1 MIHIS
6 QNRGRVWNAI
16 TNWSCSSP
24 GQHCCLTL
32 RFSVWTS
39 AAHLICVRLTW
50 RIRVQSVH
58 LSPPILP
65 TTALLVIK
73 PPDQAAHT
81 EKWTMTVL
89 MRRVLATTSFPTR
102 QIIGMNPCY
111 DTHWKTAKPFWQLDG
126 TSLLVRDI
134 CYTVIHLPVFQK
146 HSLIVRV
153 DILSPGSL
161 CCCYIFVCAFYCTSK
176 N

>member
-1 MIHIS
+1 MWSSISARKMIHIS

-24 GQHCCLTL
+24 GEHCCPTL

-73 PPDQAAHT
+73 PPDQVAHT

-89 MRRVLATTSFPTR
+89 MRRVLAQNLVSHKADYR
-102 QIIGMNPCY
+102 
-111 DTHWKTAKPFWQLDG
+111 DE
-126 TSLLVRDI
+126 SLLWHTLEDSKNLLTAGLHI
-134 CYTVIHLPVFQK
+134 
-146 HSLIVRV
+146 
-153 DILSPGSL
+153 SPGSRYL
-161 CCCYIFVCAFYCTSK
+161 LRCDPPASVSK
-176 N
+176 TLFDRGSWYTLSR